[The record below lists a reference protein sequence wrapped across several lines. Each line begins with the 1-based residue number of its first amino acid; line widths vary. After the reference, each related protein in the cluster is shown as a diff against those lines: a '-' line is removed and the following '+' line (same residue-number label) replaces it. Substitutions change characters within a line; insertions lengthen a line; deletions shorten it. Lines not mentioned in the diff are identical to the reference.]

1 MSARAASSR
10 GVFSTVG
17 KVTQNGI
24 YGKAL
29 PRLQWEQ
36 TTVKGRRK
44 EILPR
49 AQHSL
54 EQLTTGENMRG

>member
-1 MSARAASSR
+1 MAGLSR
-10 GVFSTVG
+10 GLFSTAG
-17 KVTQNGI
+17 KAAETTFGI

-29 PRLQWEQ
+29 PWLQWEQ

-49 AQHSL
+49 AEHSL
-54 EQLTTGENMRG
+54 EQFTTGENMRG